1 MDANSVQS
9 YVQTALAKRR
19 ERATFE
25 HMDSTHSARTR
36 AAATA
41 EPLPTRRAKI
51 TNNPMSVRA
60 SLNTSQGRRVADL
73 YRSYL
78 RAMGDPAG
86 TVAQANVL
94 AAAELAV
101 AAEMARVDLLAGKA
115 DVDQLVKLENL
126 AARATKRLG
135 IKPGRRRRSPLAAA

>member
-1 MDANSVQS
+1 
-9 YVQTALAKRR
+9 
-19 ERATFE
+19 
-25 HMDSTHSARTR
+25 MDSNPTARIQSAKS
-36 AAATA
+36 AATA
-41 EPLPTRRAKI
+41 EPIMTRRAKI
-51 TNNPMSVRA
+51 TNDPVSVRA

-78 RAMGDPAG
+78 RAMGGPSD

-94 AAAELAV
+94 AAAELMV

-126 AARATKRLG
+126 AARAIRRLG
-135 IKPGRRRRSPLAAA
+135 IKPGAAAAPGDDAWRKFLASHTTGEDG